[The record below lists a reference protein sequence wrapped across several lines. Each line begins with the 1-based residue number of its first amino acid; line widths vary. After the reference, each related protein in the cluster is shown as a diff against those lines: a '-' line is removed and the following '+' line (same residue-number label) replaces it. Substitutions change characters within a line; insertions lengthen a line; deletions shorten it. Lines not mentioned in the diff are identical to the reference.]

1 MTSRLE
7 AAREKSR
14 LAEEALIAI
23 YDKHNKKADER
34 FEAAQKKDR
43 ESYLKYIEE
52 ERKKDAADPRR
63 AEKAYQEWRNS
74 PQGQKELGAW
84 ASKTA
89 PRSGLPDFG
98 GRRRKTRRG
107 RKSRSTRR
115 R

>member
-1 MTSRLE
+1 MSSKLE

-14 LAEEALIAI
+14 LAQEALKAVR
-23 YDKHNKKADER
+23 DKRNE
-34 FEAAQKKDR
+34 KDR
-43 ESYLKYIEE
+43 ESYLKYVEE
-52 ERKKDAADPRR
+52 EQKKDAADPRR

>member
-1 MTSRLE
+1 MSSRLE
-7 AAREKSR
+7 AAREKSKK
-14 LAEEALIAI
+14 AEEALIAV

-43 ESYLKYIEE
+43 ESYLKYVEE
-52 ERKKDAADPRR
+52 ERKKDTADPRR
-63 AEKAYQEWRNS
+63 AEKAYQEWRDS
-74 PQGQKELGAW
+74 PDGRSISQT
-84 ASKTA
+84 KTA

-98 GRRRKTRRG
+98 GRKHRKTRRG